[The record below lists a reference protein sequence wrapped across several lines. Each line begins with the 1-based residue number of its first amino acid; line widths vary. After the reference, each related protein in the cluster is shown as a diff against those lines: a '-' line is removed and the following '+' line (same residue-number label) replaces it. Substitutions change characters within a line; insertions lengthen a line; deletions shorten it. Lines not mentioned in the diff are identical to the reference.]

1 MKNINTIEVK
11 FMAPTN
17 TRGAKIKI
25 TSLRFNSSI
34 IINYDYTMSNI
45 YDMAAVYLVSQGI
58 TSDFVS
64 EGKNCYYIHSLI
76 FADIK

>member
-1 MKNINTIEVK
+1 MKNLNTVEVK
-11 FMAPTN
+11 FLAPTN
-17 TRGAKIKI
+17 TRGARIKI
-25 TSLRFNSSI
+25 TSLRFNSSV

-45 YDMAAVYLVSQGI
+45 YDMAAVYLASQGI

-76 FADIK
+76 FTDIK